1 MRRSGLVLL
10 YLFICFLLLAFKSVN
25 SYRSFN
31 AYFLPMSCT
40 LSQPAS
46 HQNAVTSRELI
57 DQLMKGIDNIK
68 TLKYDLK
75 ITERIDGQYKNYG
88 SSIKL
93 QRSPRK
99 LYIYVKGAEVLW
111 IEGKNNGD
119 ALVNPG
125 SFPYINLNLS
135 PYGSLMT
142 SDQHHTIHEIGF
154 DYFKTTIEYSIKQ
167 IGDRFD
173 KCFLYGGEEK
183 VNGRAAYKVTI
194 LDNDFAFVPY
204 VVKKGETLVTIARK
218 LALSEYMIKEN
229 NKKIKNYNDV
239 KEGQEI
245 TIPNAYAKMTIIYI
259 DKVYFVPLLTRV
271 YDDKGLFESY
281 EYLNLQ
287 VNPKI
292 ADEEFTKDFKG
303 YHF

>member
-1 MRRSGLVLL
+1 LKKSG
-10 YLFICFLLLAFKSVN
+10 FIILSLCISLLAFKSVAHF
-25 SYRSFN
+25 SSPHPLARVSTTQT
-31 AYFLPMSCT
+31 AMS
-40 LSQPAS
+40 
-46 HQNAVTSRELI
+46 SRELI
-57 DQLMKGIDNIK
+57 NQLMKGVENVK

-111 IEGKNNGD
+111 EEGKNNGD

-125 SFPYINLNLS
+125 AFPYINLNLS
-135 PYGSLMT
+135 PFGSLMT
-142 SDQHHTIHEIGF
+142 SDQHHTIYEIGF
-154 DYFKTTIEYSIKQ
+154 DYFKGIIEYTITQ

-183 VNGRAAYKVTI
+183 LNGRSAYKITI
-194 LDNDFAFVPY
+194 LDNDFALVPY
-204 VVKKGETLVTIARK
+204 IVKKGESLITIARK
-218 LALSEYMIKEN
+218 LRLSEYMIKEN
-229 NKKIKNYNDV
+229 NKKIKNYHDV

-245 TIPNAYAKMTIIYI
+245 IVPTAYAKMTIIYI
-259 DKVYFVPLLTRV
+259 DKVSFVPLLTRV

-287 VNPKI
+287 VNSKI
-292 ADEEFTKDFKG
+292 ADEEFTKGYKG